1 MKIVF
6 TGTESTFKS
15 TLAKALADEFSL
27 NYVPEFARTYLEEIA
42 PDTPVDPM
50 PRKDYDRIE
59 EGQLLIQKNN
69 DYFTLNGSG
78 VFDTDGTVLYIW
90 KQDKFGESDAHLLE
104 IPEDIIYFLCHP
116 NVKAG
121 QDPLRIDARRRVE
134 LHETYLTVLG
144 KLPNRVIHLNED
156 TLERRMAEA
165 RKVIRGLL
173 NDAV

>member
-6 TGTESTFKS
+6 TGTESTYKS

-50 PRKDYDRIE
+50 PRQDFDRIE
-59 EGQLLIQKNN
+59 EGQLLSQKINS
-69 DYFTLNGSG
+69 YFAVNGNG
-78 VFDTDGTVLYIW
+78 AFDTDGTVLYIW
-90 KQDKFGESDAHLLE
+90 KKDKFGESDSELLE
-104 IPEDIIYFLCHP
+104 IPEDVIYFLCHP

-121 QDPLRIDARRRVE
+121 QDPLRIDAQRREE
-134 LHETYLTVLG
+134 LHAKYLTVLSE
-144 KLPNRVIHLNED
+144 LPNRVIHLKEN
-156 TLERRMAEA
+156 TLEKRMAKA